1 MTAFRVLVT
10 GSRAWPDEQAIWD
23 ALDGFWTG
31 AMAGGYSSLTV
42 VHGAAKGAD
51 LMAYRWARYRALN
64 RRWAVEHEP
73 HPADWSTG
81 KAAGVAR
88 NAGMV
93 RLGADVCLAFLAPC
107 ADTKCRRQ
115 AAHDSHGATHC
126 ADLADRAGIHVER
139 FHPVV
144 PAVPVGLPSTPS
156 PTESE

>member
-1 MTAFRVLVT
+1 MTAFRVLAT
-10 GSRAWPDEQAIWD
+10 GSRAWPGEQAIWD

-31 AMAGGYSSLTV
+31 ATAAGYGGLVV

-51 LMAYRWARYRALN
+51 LMAYRWVRE
-64 RRWAVEHEP
+64 RRGGCGWAVSHEA
-73 HPADWSTG
+73 HPADWSIG

-88 NAGMV
+88 NARMV

-107 ADTKCRRQ
+107 TDTKCRRQ

-126 ADLADRAGIHVER
+126 ADLAERAGIHVER
-139 FHPVV
+139 FRPVS
-144 PAVPVGLPSTPS
+144 AAPVGSLTPS